1 MALPPC
7 RGGFRMPLEDG
18 RGSGS
23 NEIPEEERPCV
34 ECVSDALAR
43 RAESVSRAELR
54 RAGPRFKELNRDGES
69 IIREMVK
76 RLAMRIVRS
85 PIRQLRE
92 TTLRDHTRT
101 AARVRWIFG
110 IEEPDGCPLV
120 ASTFA
125 EAIPPP
131 NDPPARC
138 PHRSDPENT

>member
-1 MALPPC
+1 
-7 RGGFRMPLEDG
+7 MPLEDG

-23 NEIPEEERPCV
+23 NEISEAERPCI

-43 RAESVSRAELR
+43 RAESVSRAELH

-110 IEEPDGCPLV
+110 LEEPAGCPLV
-120 ASTFA
+120 TPTFA
-125 EAIPPP
+125 EATAPP
-131 NDPPARC
+131 DHPPARC
-138 PHRSDPENT
+138 PHRANPEDA